1 MTRVSVCYLMRR
13 ALMTQEDNMDAAL
26 TAHSGRSAYEE
37 DGVTWYDAA
46 PGERFAV
53 RLSSCDTNGA
63 YAVVE
68 SLAAPVVPMHLHQK
82 EEEHFVVLEGTYR
95 VAVED
100 KIFDVAP
107 GTSVAVTKG
116 VPHAWRNLSSSPGR
130 LLAIFTPG
138 GFERLVQEVISAPAG
153 NVEELAAR
161 YGYLIVGPPIKP

>member
-13 ALMTQEDNMDAAL
+13 ALVTQEDNMDAAL

-82 EEEHFVVLEGTYR
+82 EQEPFVVLKGTYR
-95 VAVED
+95 SPLEHT
-100 KIFDVAP
+100 IF
-107 GTSVAVTKG
+107 
-116 VPHAWRNLSSSPGR
+116 H
-130 LLAIFTPG
+130 FTPD
-138 GFERLVQEVISAPAG
+138 
-153 NVEELAAR
+153 
-161 YGYLIVGPPIKP
+161 

>member
-1 MTRVSVCYLMRR
+1 
-13 ALMTQEDNMDAAL
+13 MDAAL

-46 PGERFAV
+46 PGERIAV

-68 SLAAPVVPMHLHQK
+68 SLAAPGCCVAMHLHQK

-107 GTSVAVTKG
+107 GTSVAVPKG

-153 NVEELAAR
+153 NVEELGGAVWLPHRGTADQAVVR
-161 YGYLIVGPPIKP
+161 KWPD

>member
-13 ALMTQEDNMDAAL
+13 ALVTQEDNMDAAL

-46 PGERFAV
+46 PGERIAV

-107 GTSVAVTKG
+107 GTSVAVPKG
-116 VPHAWRNLSSSPGR
+116 VPAC
-130 LLAIFTPG
+130 LA
-138 GFERLVQEVISAPAG
+138 
-153 NVEELAAR
+153 
-161 YGYLIVGPPIKP
+161 

>member
-1 MTRVSVCYLMRR
+1 
-13 ALMTQEDNMDAAL
+13 MDAAL

-46 PGERFAV
+46 PGERIAV

-63 YAVVE
+63 YAVVA
-68 SLAAPVVPMHLHQK
+68 SLAAPGCCVPMHLHQK

-107 GTSVAVTKG
+107 GTSVAVPKG
-116 VPHAWRNLSSSPGR
+116 VPHAWRNLASSPCR
-130 LLAIFTPG
+130 LLAIFIPVGLLGSFPPG
-138 GFERLVQEVISAPAG
+138 GFGGLVKGVLRVRAG
-153 NVEELAAR
+153 NVEKLGAR
-161 YGYLIVGPPIKP
+161 YGCLIVGPPIKP